1 MTPSTNPEVVIVGAG
16 LTGLTMALYL
26 KKAGINF
33 LVIEKLAKTGGV
45 IQTISERGFVY
56 ETGPNTGVV
65 SHPEMTELF
74 EDLAD
79 KCTMEI
85 ADPNAKR
92 RLIWK
97 ENQWQALPSGLW
109 SAITTPLFTWYDKCR
124 ICGEPFRKKGTDPNE
139 TLAELVRRRMGES
152 FLDYAIDPFISGIYA
167 GDPNKLVTRYALPKL
182 WKLEQDY
189 GSFVRGAM
197 KKAKLPKSDRDKKA
211 TREVFSAK
219 GGLSRLIEAL
229 TESVGVENILL
240 SVDNTLVKPFE
251 KGFQLQVTTPE
262 QLISIQTK
270 YLVTTSGGYTLAG
283 LLPFL
288 NEEEIAPF
296 NELKYAAV
304 TQVLLGFEKWK
315 GMSLKAF
322 GGLVPGRENKNILG
336 VLFTSSFFE
345 GRAPKGGALLS
356 VFMGGIKR
364 PDIIGMDN
372 GEIESLLNKDLPRML
387 SNRSLSADMTRILRY
402 PKAIPQYTASTGRR
416 YEMIEKLQH
425 KYPGLILAG
434 NIRDGIG
441 MADRVKQGRT
451 IAEEL
456 IRDLEGFKNVQGQEK
471 K

>member
-1 MTPSTNPEVVIVGAG
+1 MAESNHPKVVIIGAG
-16 LTGLTMALYL
+16 LTGLTIAFYL
-26 KKAGINF
+26 KKAGIDF
-33 LVIEKLAKTGGV
+33 KIVEKTGKTGGV

-74 EDLAD
+74 EDLAG
-79 KCTMEI
+79 KCEMET

-97 ENQWQALPSGLW
+97 NNQWNALPSGLW
-109 SAITTPLFTWYDKCR
+109 SAINTPLFTWKDKFR
-124 ICGEPFRKKGTDPNE
+124 ILGEPWRPKGTNPDE
-139 TLAELVRRRMGES
+139 KLAEMVKRRLGQS
-152 FLDYAIDPFISGIYA
+152 YLDYAVDPFISGIYA

-182 WKLEQDY
+182 YQLEQDY
-189 GSFVRGAM
+189 GSFIGGAI
-197 KKAKLPKSDRDKKA
+197 KKAKLPKSERDKKA

-219 GGLSRLIEAL
+219 GGLSRLIEAM
-229 TESVGVENILL
+229 TEAIGTENILL
-240 SVDNTLVKPFE
+240 SAEAMIKPTVN
-251 KGFQLQVTTPE
+251 GFQLQVTTPE
-262 QLISIQTK
+262 QLISLETPRLI
-270 YLVTTSGGYTLAG
+270 TTCGGYTLAG

-288 NEEEIAPF
+288 TEEEIAPF
-296 NELKYAAV
+296 NDLKYAAV
-304 TQVLLGFEKWK
+304 TQVLLGFKRWK

-322 GGLVPGRENKNILG
+322 GGLVPGKENKNILG

-356 VFMGGIKR
+356 VFMGGTKR
-364 PDIIGMDN
+364 PDIAAMNDGD
-372 GEIESLLNKDLPRML
+372 IESLLNKELPRMM
-387 SNRSLSADMTRILRY
+387 SDRSLSADMIRVLRY
-402 PKAIPQYTASTGRR
+402 PKAIPQYTESTGKR
-416 YEMIEKLQH
+416 YEMIAQLQQ

-456 IRDLEGFKNVQGQEK
+456 IGKIHSH
-471 K
+471 

>member
-1 MTPSTNPEVVIVGAG
+1 MAESQKIEVVIVGAG
-16 LTGLTMALYL
+16 LTGLTIALYL

-33 LVIEKLAKTGGV
+33 LVIDKSGKAGGV

-65 SHPEMTELF
+65 SNPEMTELF
-74 EDLAD
+74 EELAG
-79 KCTMEI
+79 KCTLEV

-97 ENQWQALPSGLW
+97 NNQWNALPSGLW
-109 SAITTPLFTWYDKCR
+109 SAITTPLFTWYDKFR
-124 ICGEPFRKKGTDPNE
+124 ILGEPFRAKGTDPDE
-139 TLAELVRRRMGES
+139 KLAELVKRRMGKS

-182 WKLEQDY
+182 WKLEQEY
-189 GSFVRGAM
+189 GSFIRGAI
-197 KKAKLPKSDRDKKA
+197 KKAKLPKDERDKKA
-211 TREVFSAK
+211 TKEVFSAK
-219 GGLSRLIEAL
+219 GGLSRMIEAM
-229 TESVGVENILL
+229 TEIVGPENIMLSVEN
-240 SVDNTLVKPFE
+240 TMVKPASN
-251 KGFQLQVTTPE
+251 GFQLQITTPE
-262 QLISIQTK
+262 KMISLETK
-270 YLVTTSGGYTLAG
+270 HLVTTCGGYALAG

-304 TQVLLGFEKWK
+304 TQVLLGFNKWK

-322 GGLVPGRENKNILG
+322 GGLVPGKENKNILG

-356 VFMGGIKR
+356 VFMGGTKR
-364 PDIIGMDN
+364 PDIAEMDN
-372 GEIESLLNKDLPRML
+372 YEIESLLNKDLPRML

-402 PKAIPQYTASTGRR
+402 PKAIPQYTESTGRR
-416 YEMIEKLQH
+416 YEMIDQLQQ

-441 MADRVKQGRT
+441 MADRVKQGRN

-456 IRDLEGFKNVQGQEK
+456 IRK
-471 K
+471 KQ